1 MLQSAQCVRADAM
14 LIVIWLRELNIVFL
28 RGLLCNKSAL
38 EMKMIKPKQLTVV
51 VRYDAH
57 PNEIIT
63 WNRKKKQQQPWLT
76 WKTKQTGAKF

>member
-14 LIVIWLRELNIVFL
+14 LIVIWLSELNIVFL

-63 WNRKKKQQQPWLT
+63 WNIKKKK
-76 WKTKQTGAKF
+76 KTTTVTNVENKTNWG